1 MSVINI
7 GASAGVSHSMS
18 GVVYKTFTMELN
30 PLHEATLNALSA
42 MDIRVKK
49 SIKKSNRHEI
59 FAVRAGRKIIITLEP
74 VSRVV
79 TQMKIVVRKN
89 FYSMDSATALEIV
102 TQTEKAFSP

>member
-1 MSVINI
+1 
-7 GASAGVSHSMS
+7 
-18 GVVYKTFTMELN
+18 MELN